1 MSEKKVKKVVYSS
14 STGGPLHGVP
24 IDSRRKQNMKNK
36 KGK

>member
-1 MSEKKVKKVVYSS
+1 MPEKKVKKVVYSS

-24 IDSRRKQNMKNK
+24 LDSRRNQNMK